1 MMVKLKK
8 NTKWIICSI
17 CFIVFI
23 LMAILLVFNKT
34 TPLDNFIY
42 KFITSFKSDS
52 LTVFMKII
60 TSSCNTFF
68 IVIATILLV
77 LFIKNKK
84 TSVFIGIN
92 TILNVGIN
100 TILKLIFLRDRPI
113 GISLIEQ
120 DGYSFPSGHSMM
132 AVAFYGMIIYLIF
145 KSRCDK
151 KIKVI
156 ASTLLS
162 LLILFI
168 GVSRIYL
175 GVHYASDVI
184 AGFAISVSYLIL
196 FIELIYK
203 RFFYKNKKNS

>member
-1 MMVKLKK
+1 
-8 NTKWIICSI
+8 
-17 CFIVFI
+17 
-23 LMAILLVFNKT
+23 
-34 TPLDNFIY
+34 
-42 KFITSFKSDS
+42 
-52 LTVFMKII
+52 
-60 TSSCNTFF
+60 
-68 IVIATILLV
+68 
-77 LFIKNKK
+77 
-84 TSVFIGIN
+84 
-92 TILNVGIN
+92 
-100 TILKLIFLRDRPI
+100 
-113 GISLIEQ
+113 
-120 DGYSFPSGHSMM
+120 MM